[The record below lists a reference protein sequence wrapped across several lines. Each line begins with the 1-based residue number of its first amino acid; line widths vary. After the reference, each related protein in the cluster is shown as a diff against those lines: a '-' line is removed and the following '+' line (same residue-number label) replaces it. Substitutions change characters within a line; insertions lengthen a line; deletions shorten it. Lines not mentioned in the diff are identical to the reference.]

1 MKDSESCVIDG
12 GHTTKYYSL
21 QRRAWQGNPIS
32 AYLFIIALDILFAL
46 IFAKKDVPG
55 LNIFDHEFLY
65 TAYADDTTFF
75 VKDLNSAKEVL
86 IDLTL
91 YSNVSGLYPNLEKCQ
106 IPGIGHLKNV
116 NVALCGIKSV
126 NLMEYF
132 IKILSDHISYNK
144 KLPHEF

>member
-1 MKDSESCVIDG
+1 MCYRWRSHCE
-12 GHTTKYYSL
+12 
-21 QRRAWQGNPIS
+21 
-32 AYLFIIALDILFAL
+32 ILFTSKTELARKSYL
-46 IFAKKDVPG
+46 CVSLHYCVRYSFRFNFRKKRC
-55 LNIFDHEFLY
+55 FWSKHFRSWFLY
-65 TAYADDTTFF
+65 TAYADGTTFF

-86 IDLTL
+86 INLTL